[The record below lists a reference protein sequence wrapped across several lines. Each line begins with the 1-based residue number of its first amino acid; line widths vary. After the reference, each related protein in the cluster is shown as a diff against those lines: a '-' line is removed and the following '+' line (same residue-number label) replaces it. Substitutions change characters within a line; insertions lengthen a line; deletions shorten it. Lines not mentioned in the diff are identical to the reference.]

1 MPRVSSFYGI
11 VITMYSSDHAPPHF
25 HARYGEHEA
34 KITIDT
40 GEPIAGHMP
49 TRALRLLREWTDLH
63 QAELQLNWEQA
74 QARMPLAKI
83 DPLP

>member
-1 MPRVSSFYGI
+1 
-11 VITMYSSDHAPPHF
+11 MYSSDHAPPHF

-34 KITIDT
+34 KITINT
-40 GEPIAGHMP
+40 GEPIAGNMP